1 MEVVRLGDVNVDAYT
16 TAMESIKGLVP
27 KLKKVDVEVDGL
39 GLEERLVAKKAR
51 VDGAAAQMVV
61 QYNHQVHRAPD
72 AISLDAV
79 PPSKNRSGGRPTS
92 SCDKP
97 SYKTTS
103 KRTRFCTICRL
114 PGTRAQPAQTAL
126 QVLSKMLELRVARH
140 RKTAVSTKKNSGLI

>member
-1 MEVVRLGDVNVDAYT
+1 
-16 TAMESIKGLVP
+16 MESIKGLVP
-27 KLKKVDVEVDGL
+27 KLRKVDVEVDGL

-103 KRTRFCTICRL
+103 KPTRFCTICRL
-114 PGTRAQPAQTAL
+114 PGHKSTTCLDRP
-126 QVLSKMLELRVARH
+126 LSKMLELRVARH
-140 RKTAVSTKKNSGLI
+140 RKIVVSTEK